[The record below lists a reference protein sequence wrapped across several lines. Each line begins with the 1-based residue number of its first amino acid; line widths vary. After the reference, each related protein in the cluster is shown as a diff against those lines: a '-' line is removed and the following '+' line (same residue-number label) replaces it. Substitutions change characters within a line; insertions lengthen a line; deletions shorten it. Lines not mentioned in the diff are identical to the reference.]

1 MYARQRQYQS
11 VSLASRIE
19 AASPHE
25 LVVILYEELI
35 RSLDVCRTA
44 IAQGKPEALKTAHER
59 VTSVLLSLRAS
70 LDFERGGPLARSLGG
85 IYGSMLKE
93 SVRALHERDSDRF
106 SRLRQGTAELL
117 QAWSR
122 IGRQP

>member
-1 MYARQRQYQS
+1 MYSRQRQYQS

-44 IAQGKPEALKTAHER
+44 IAQGKPDALKTAHER
-59 VTSVLLSLRAS
+59 ATSVLLSLRAS
-70 LDFERGGPLARSLGG
+70 LDFDRGGALAQSLGG
-85 IYGSMLKE
+85 IYGSMLNE
-93 SVRALHERDSDRF
+93 SVRAVRERDSERF

-117 QAWSR
+117 QAWAR
-122 IGRQP
+122 IGRGP